1 MTSGTRLKKDNRDL
15 AKKIKIGISSCLLG
29 ENVRYDGGQKLDHYL
44 TYTLGKFV
52 EWVPVCPEVE
62 YGLPVPREAM
72 RLEGDPEAPRLV
84 TINTRKDHT
93 EGMLRWSRSRLK
105 ELEKEGLSGFIF
117 KSRSPSSGIRGVKV
131 YSDKGVPSKSGAG
144 LFGGAFLKHFPL
156 VPAEDDGRLQD
167 PALREN
173 FIGRVFVFDRWQYFM
188 NNSASLKGLV
198 EFHTD
203 HKLLLMSHSPRHYTE
218 LGRLVAGAK
227 KMKPKELFGQYI
239 ETLMEG
245 LGLLPTAKKNT
256 NVLMHIMGYFRG
268 NLTSDEKKE
277 LLEVIASYHAGLIP
291 LIVPVTLLNH
301 YVRKYDEPYLKGQYY
316 LNPHPLEL
324 MLRNHV

>member
-1 MTSGTRLKKDNRDL
+1 ME
-15 AKKIKIGISSCLLG
+15 KKIKIGISRCLLG
-29 ENVRYDGGQKLDHYL
+29 ENVRYDGGHKLDHYL
-44 TYTLGKFV
+44 AYTLGRFV

-72 RLEGDPEAPRLV
+72 RLTGDPEAPRLL
-84 TINTRKDHT
+84 TIRTGKDHT

-105 ELEKEGLSGFIF
+105 ELETEGLSGFIF

-131 YSDKGVPSKSGAG
+131 YTDKGMPSKSGAG
-144 LFGGAFLKHFPL
+144 IFGGAFLKHFPL

-173 FIGRVFVFDRWQYFM
+173 FIERVFVFDRWQTLM
-188 NNSASLKGLV
+188 KDRAPLKGLV
-198 EFHTD
+198 GFHTG
-203 HKLLLMSHSPRHYTE
+203 HKLLLMAHSPRHYTE
-218 LGRLVAGAK
+218 LGRLVAVAK
-227 KMKPKELFGQYI
+227 KIKPKELFGQYI
-239 ETLMEG
+239 EGLMEG
-245 LGLLPTAKKNT
+245 LALLPTVKKNT
-256 NVLMHIMGYFRG
+256 NVLMHIMGYFKG
-268 NLTSDEKKE
+268 NPSSDEKKE
-277 LLEVIASYHAGLIP
+277 LLDLIGNYHAGLVP

-316 LNPHPLEL
+316 LNLHPLEL